1 MARTDDMSVRWIGTG
16 WEQSRQRGRDTDA
29 KDPAMTTN
37 AYFTSA
43 DGAVFEPT
51 PAAGG
56 HWGASLISGPAVAG
70 IAAYALER
78 DFGRQGFTPARFA
91 IDLIKPAKQAPTVV
105 ETRVVREGRR
115 VRYTECDV
123 VQGDSVVARATMVQ
137 YLQSEA
143 PPGQEWTPG
152 DAFHRPAAAVGTTL
166 LVGSDDAG
174 WGVLGAE
181 HQNTSRKR
189 AYYRGLDVIAGE
201 PVSPFVRAA
210 IVAEATTNMVLN
222 MGTEGIGYINGDLTV
237 TLARLPRSE
246 FIGVQGDSRFAAAG
260 VATGTATLFD
270 DHGPIGTAIV
280 TALANPAAQI
290 DFGAASRTAGAGA
303 ELFSQTA
310 EKAA

>member
-1 MARTDDMSVRWIGTG
+1 MSAT
-16 WEQSRQRGRDTDA
+16 
-29 KDPAMTTN
+29 
-37 AYFTSA
+37 AYFISET
-43 DGAVFEPT
+43 DRVFHPT
-51 PAAGG
+51 TAAGG
-56 HWGASLISGPAVAG
+56 HWGAELISGPAVAG

-78 DFGRQGFTPARFA
+78 DFGRPGFLPARFTV
-91 IDLIKPAKQAPTVV
+91 DLIKPAKQVPTVI
-105 ETRVVREGRR
+105 ETRVIREGRR

-123 VQGDSVVARATMVQ
+123 LQGDSIVARATMVQ

-143 PPGQEWTPG
+143 PPGQEWTSG
-152 DAFHRPAAAVGTTL
+152 DAFHGPTDAPDAAL

-189 AYYRGLDVIAGE
+189 AYYRGPGVVAGQ

-210 IVAEATTNMVLN
+210 VVSEAATNMVLN
-222 MGTEGIGYINGDLTV
+222 MGTNGIGYINGDLTV

-246 FIGVQGDSRFAAAG
+246 FLGVQGDARFAAAG

-270 DHGPIGTAIV
+270 DYGPIGTAIV

-290 DFGAASRTAGAGA
+290 DFGGASRTSGAGA
-303 ELFSQTA
+303 ELFS
-310 EKAA
+310 KAA